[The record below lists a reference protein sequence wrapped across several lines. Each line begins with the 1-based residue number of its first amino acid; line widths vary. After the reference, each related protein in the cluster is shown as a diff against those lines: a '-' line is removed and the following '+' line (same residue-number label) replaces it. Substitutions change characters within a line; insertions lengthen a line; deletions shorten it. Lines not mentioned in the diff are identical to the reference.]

1 MYSILVADDEDL
13 IREGIKQLFC
23 YEDLGFT
30 ICGEAANGD
39 AALEQMLTVQPDV
52 VLLDIRMPGISG
64 LEAMRLA
71 RERGFQGA
79 VVIVSSYSDFKYAQ
93 EAMRYSAQYYIT
105 KPIDD
110 DELKN
115 ILLTLRE
122 RFDEERSR
130 RNSTQLYLQKARSS
144 VIADLL
150 SGTALPDPKES
161 ADLHLSADCY
171 QVVCFQRPVGTENAA
186 MNFGMQRAFEY
197 DHILLDGCEVLFLRG
212 ADAIERLRAMAQFN
226 AVTSHGNADAR
237 AFFACGPTVAAI
249 EDVPASYRTACSLL
263 ERRFFCDP
271 DQYMLEPQHL
281 PPADS
286 DAPALDAALL
296 QSYTAALVR
305 GITSFNRPILAQ
317 TLKDLEAQL
326 YNTSAPIDS
335 VRLFLTDLYL
345 QVKMQLRH
353 LYNGTD
359 IPFLSN
365 AEIIRTISDA
375 SYLYEILG
383 FFSRRFEI
391 IMDATGISTRDSV
404 LNDILHYIHCNY
416 AENITLESIAPLFG
430 YNRSY
435 LGKIFTK
442 KMGQNFNAYVDTVRI
457 EQSKKMLLQDDAK
470 VYVIAER
477 IGYKNVDYFHI
488 KFRKYVGMSPSEY
501 RKKYKDS
508 SCSAQTQ
515 NTDKG
520 SLVR

>member
-1 MYSILVADDEDL
+1 M

-23 YEDLGFT
+23 YEELGFT

-39 AALEQMLTVQPDV
+39 TVLERMLALRPDV

-64 LEAMRLA
+64 LDALRTA
-71 RERGFQGA
+71 RERGFAGA

-93 EAMRYSAQYYIT
+93 EAMRYGAQYYIT

-115 ILLTLRE
+115 ILLTLRA
-122 RFDEERSR
+122 RFDEECSR
-130 RNSTQLYLQKARSS
+130 RNSTEGYLRKARSA
-144 VIADLL
+144 VVADLL
-150 SGTALPDPKES
+150 SGVAMPAPTET
-161 ADLHLSADCY
+161 ADLHLNADCY
-171 QVVCFQRPVGTENAA
+171 QVVCLQRPVGMENAA
-186 MNFGMQRAFEY
+186 MNFGIQRAFEY
-197 DHILLDGCEVLFLRG
+197 DHILLDGYEVLFLRG
-212 ADAIERLRAMAQFN
+212 ADAIERLRTMARFN
-226 AVTSHGNADAR
+226 AITAHGNADSR
-237 AFFACGPTVAAI
+237 AFFACGPTVDTIA
-249 EDVPASYRTACSLL
+249 DVPSSYQTARLL
-263 ERRFFCDP
+263 MERRFFCDP

-281 PPADS
+281 PSMAGV
-286 DAPALDAALL
+286 APALDGALL
-296 QSYTAALVR
+296 QAYSSALVR
-305 GITSFNRPILAQ
+305 GITAFNRPIIAQ
-317 TLKDLEAQL
+317 TLKELETRL
-326 YNTSAPIDS
+326 YNTPSSIAS

-353 LYNGTD
+353 LYNGTA

-365 AEIIRTISDA
+365 AEIISTISDA
-375 SYLYEILG
+375 SYLYEIMQ
-383 FFSRRFEI
+383 FFSRRFEV

-442 KMGQNFNAYVDTVRI
+442 KMGQNFNSYVDTVRI

-470 VYVIAER
+470 VYIIAER

-501 RKKYKDS
+501 RKKYKDL
-508 SCSAQTQ
+508 SCSVETQ